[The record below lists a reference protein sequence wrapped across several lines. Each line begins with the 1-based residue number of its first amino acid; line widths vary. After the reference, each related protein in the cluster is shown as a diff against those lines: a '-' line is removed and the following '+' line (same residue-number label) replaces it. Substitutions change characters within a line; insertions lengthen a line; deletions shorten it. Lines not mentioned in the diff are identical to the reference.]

1 MSGGMHTVGG
11 VEMTFEAGNK
21 TLVGLP
27 GGRWKNRLLLRPH
40 GRSEGR
46 VNRATDYL
54 GTDRNGIYWYIE
66 GYSYIT
72 RAQAAQAC
80 HV

>member
-1 MSGGMHTVGG
+1 MIEAVQPMTIEEYSRGRYYLAEIRGMT
-11 VEMTFEAGNK
+11 
-21 TLVGLP
+21 
-27 GGRWKNRLLLRPH
+27 RLLLRPH

-54 GTDRNGIYWYIE
+54 GTDGNGIYWYIE

-72 RAQAAQAC
+72 RAQAAQAV
-80 HV
+80 HNAE